1 MCEPKHIHMVAVK
14 HILRYVRETIAYG
27 LKYTSSGGVM
37 LHGFTDSDWM
47 GSTVNR
53 KSTSGYCFNLGS
65 TMISW
70 SSRKQ
75 GSLAQSTAE
84 AEYIGVKFIAAARA
98 ILREDGKDP
107 SRDLG
112 PPVHSWGTW
121 SGTKQSVPW
130 QKTLVRAPSI

>member
-1 MCEPKHIHMVAVK
+1 MPQLHVFGVSSHEAKNESMV
-14 HILRYVRETIAYG
+14 IYE
-27 LKYTSSGGVM
+27 
-37 LHGFTDSDWM
+37 
-47 GSTVNR
+47 
-53 KSTSGYCFNLGS
+53 LGDAP
-65 TMISW
+65 
-70 SSRKQ
+70 
-75 GSLAQSTAE
+75 SL
-84 AEYIGVKFIAAARA
+84 INHRVKFVAAASA